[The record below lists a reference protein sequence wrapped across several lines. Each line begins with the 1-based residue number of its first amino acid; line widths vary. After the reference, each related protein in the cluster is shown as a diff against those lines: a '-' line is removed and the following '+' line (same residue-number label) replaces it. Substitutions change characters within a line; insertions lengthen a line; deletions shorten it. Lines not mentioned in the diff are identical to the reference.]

1 MSKNKISFNQF
12 LEIEKSL
19 EIKYGIILSVESIPK
34 STKLRKLTV
43 DFGHD
48 EIRTAVTNMVWDKL
62 DMKQNNPESLL
73 LGSFFITNLE
83 PVTMMG
89 VESTAMIL
97 PGTLNNETVWI
108 AYVDAGTSLM

>member
-1 MSKNKISFNQF
+1 MNKNIINFNQF

-19 EIKYGIILSVESIPK
+19 EIKYGIIKSVESIPK

-43 DFGHD
+43 DFGNND
-48 EIRTAVTNMVWDKL
+48 IRNVVTNMVWDKL
-62 DMKQNNPESLL
+62 DIKQNNPESLL

-83 PVTMMG
+83 PAIMFG